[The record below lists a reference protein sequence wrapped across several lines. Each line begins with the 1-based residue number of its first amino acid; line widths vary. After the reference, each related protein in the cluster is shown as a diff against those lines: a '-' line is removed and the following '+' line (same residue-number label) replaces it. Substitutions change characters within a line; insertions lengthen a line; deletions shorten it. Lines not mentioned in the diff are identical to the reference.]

1 MPVAIHVQRFP
12 CPRCRSLRTIQTDE
26 TAIAETLYCPD
37 CSHFWDRDEPSSLSD
52 QMNVSALALVGAFTV
67 RRRRDR

>member
-12 CPRCRSLRTIQTDE
+12 CPHCRSLRTIQTDE

-37 CSHFWDRDEPSSLSD
+37 CRHVWDRGVLSSSS
-52 QMNVSALALVGAFTV
+52 NRTIVPTSALVGVSTV
-67 RRRRDR
+67 RRRRGR

>member
-37 CSHFWDRDEPSSLSD
+37 CGYVWDRGVLSPSSNRTIVRTS
-52 QMNVSALALVGAFTV
+52 ALVGASTV
-67 RRRRDR
+67 RRRRGR